1 MNGQTQT
8 KMQLRVRENRR
19 SKKRY
24 LALACALMLS
34 ISMLTGCQ
42 GQQTNNAVSSQAQSV
57 SEQAGG
63 FAGGSGTAEDPWQV
77 ATAEQL
83 NQVREQLSGHYV
95 LTADIDLSPLG
106 RFDPIGTFEP
116 KSEKEED
123 AETPSDTAAFSGT
136 FDGAGHKISNVA
148 ISSKYQ
154 NGVGLFGCIS
164 EESAELKNLTVENIV
179 VPSSQM
185 YVGGIVGYANG
196 KELSGL
202 TLTGESSVTGHFLV
216 GGVVGASHADIKNCK
231 ASVTVILSGD
241 NTQGAGLIV
250 GGAEDCNVESCEA
263 SGVVEAKGTG
273 CYSIGGL
280 AGCFHNSEYA
290 KDCTADSVTITVG
303 EKSSLIGGL
312 AGHAGTQSGAATQIT
327 GCKATNI
334 TIQAADTAN
343 RIGGIVGGGFYLNA
357 YSKYYPEPTM
367 YDVVNC
373 TASGKIDGGKFVGS
387 IAGYVHNNSVV
398 KDCTA
403 QVAVNGNSG
412 VEQIGSAYDAWKDIS
427 VL

>member
-1 MNGQTQT
+1 MNDQNQT
-8 KMQLRVRENRR
+8 KIQLRTKENLRGR
-19 SKKRY
+19 KRY

-34 ISMLTGCQ
+34 ISMFTGCQ
-42 GQQTNNAVSSQAQSV
+42 GQQTNNAASSQVQSASV
-57 SEQAGG
+57 QAGG

-77 ATAEQL
+77 ATAEQM
-83 NQVREQLSGHYV
+83 NQVREQLDGHYV
-95 LTADIDLSPLG
+95 LSADVDLASLG
-106 RFDPIGTFEP
+106 SFDPIGTFEP

-123 AETPSDTAAFSGT
+123 AETPSDAAAFSGT
-136 FDGAGHKISNVA
+136 FDGAGHKISNVT

-164 EESAELKNLTVENIV
+164 GESAELKDLTVENIV

-196 KELSGL
+196 KELNGL
-202 TLTGESSVTGHFLV
+202 TLTGKSSVTGHFLV
-216 GGVVGASHADIKNCK
+216 GGVVGASHVDIKNCK
-231 ASVTVILSGD
+231 ASATVILSGD

-263 SGVVEAKGTG
+263 TGAVEAKGTG

-290 KDCTADSVTITVG
+290 KNCTADSVTITAG
-303 EKSSLIGGL
+303 ENCSLVGGL
-312 AGHAGTQSGAATQIT
+312 AGHAGTQSGDATQIT
-327 GCKATNI
+327 GCKAENI

-357 YSKYYPEPTM
+357 YSKYYPQPTM

-387 IAGYVHNNSVV
+387 IAGYVHNNSIV
-398 KDCTA
+398 KDCTD
-403 QVAVNGNSG
+403 QVVVNGNSG
-412 VEQIGSAYDAWKDIS
+412 AEQIGAAYDSWKDIS
-427 VL
+427 AL